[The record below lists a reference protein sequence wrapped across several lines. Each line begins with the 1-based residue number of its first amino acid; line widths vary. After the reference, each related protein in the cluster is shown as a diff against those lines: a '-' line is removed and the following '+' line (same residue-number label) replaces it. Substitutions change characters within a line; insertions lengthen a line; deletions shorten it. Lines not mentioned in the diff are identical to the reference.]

1 MSTTKVAVIVLN
13 YRGEHVLARCL
24 ASLNATTQPG
34 DTIFIVD
41 NGRETALMAEVTQQ
55 FPKVEILVSLENR
68 GFAAG
73 MNLGIQCA
81 LKKGG
86 FDALWLFNND
96 AVALPET
103 LNHLKAAVQSNGPRA
118 IYSPVIYPS
127 SGQVPWFAGGE
138 LSFLRMRTRHWHDV
152 RSGQVPYPT
161 DFLTGCSLFIP
172 REAFEMLGLLDE
184 RYFLYYEDAEY
195 SLRAKRLGLRRWVVP
210 GATVY
215 HSEASQE
222 NPAKIYW
229 LVRSG
234 AEFFLRE
241 SRGAMRLWIWAYFFL
256 RRIKNWVETRYAPR
270 ALARE
275 VERAYTDV
283 SL

>member
-1 MSTTKVAVIVLN
+1 MSAIKVAVIVLN
-13 YRGEHVLARCL
+13 YRGEQVLARCL
-24 ASLNATTQPG
+24 TSLETTIRQG
-34 DTIFIVD
+34 DAIFVVD
-41 NGRETALMAEVTQQ
+41 NGRETALMTEIARQ
-55 FPKVEILVSLENR
+55 FPSVEILVSLENR

-103 LNHLKAAVQSNGPRA
+103 LDRLKAAVQSNGPRA
-118 IYSPVIYPS
+118 LYSPVIYPS
-127 SGQVPWFAGGE
+127 SGQAPWFAGGE

-152 RSGQVPYPT
+152 RSEEASYPT

-172 REAFEMLGLLDE
+172 REAFEKLGLLDE

-195 SLRAKRLGLRRWVVP
+195 SLRAKRLGLQRWVVP
-210 GATVY
+210 TAMIY
-215 HSEASQE
+215 HSEASRE
-222 NPAKIYW
+222 NPTKIYW

-241 SRGAMRLWIWAYFFL
+241 SRGAMRLWTRAYFFL
-256 RRIKNWVETRYAPR
+256 RKIKNWMEMKYTPR
-270 ALARE
+270 PLARE